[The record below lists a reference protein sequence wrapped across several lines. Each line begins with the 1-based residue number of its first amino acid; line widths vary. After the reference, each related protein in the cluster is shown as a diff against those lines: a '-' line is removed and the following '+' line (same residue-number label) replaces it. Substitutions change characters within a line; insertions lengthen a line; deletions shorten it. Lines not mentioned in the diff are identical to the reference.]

1 MSDNKGSSQASTQR
15 SKACIKEYK
24 VTDQFMKMITGALVA
39 TKRVLST
46 RKKNLEAWTY
56 DDKKEFQD
64 IFGLSGKTD
73 ITVDYYTPNQKVN
86 ANGEI
91 TPYRIKTTAHE
102 FIKNGVDRMI
112 FICDSLII
120 GNRTDENNKI
130 IYSNFVNL
138 TDRPIGSARIPALQ
152 TTHIDLKDHNYK
164 NKSQEEILKLEYQKR
179 ITIDILQNFTCK
191 KTTGKSSQV
200 STLCHELSHLFT
212 IWDGVQYY
220 GGLSSDDLGKGREI
234 ANAIDLST
242 RHDPKVF
249 KNAYNIEKYFEI
261 D

>member
-1 MSDNKGSSQASTQR
+1 MSDNKRSSQASTQK
-15 SKACIKEYK
+15 SKECVIEYK
-24 VTDQFMKMITGALVA
+24 VTDQFMKMINKALDA
-39 TKRVLST
+39 TKGVLKT
-46 RKKNLEAWTY
+46 RKENLKAWTY
-56 DDKKEFQD
+56 NDEKEFEG
-64 IFGLSGKTD
+64 IFGLRGKTD
-73 ITVDYYTPNQKVN
+73 IIINYYTPGQKVN
-86 ANGEI
+86 ADGEI
-91 TPYRIKTTAHE
+91 TPSHIKTTAYE
-102 FIKNGVDRMI
+102 FIKSGVDRMI
-112 FICDSLII
+112 DICDSLIV
-120 GNRTDENNKI
+120 GNRTDENNNI

-152 TTHIDLKDHNYK
+152 TTHMDLKNHIYK
-164 NKSQEEILKLEYQKR
+164 NKSQEEILKLEYQKK

-191 KTTGKSSQV
+191 KPTGKASQA

-234 ANAIDLST
+234 ANARDLIDT
-242 RHDPKVF
+242 HDSKVF